1 MNIDI
6 EKAKQETVHTGLM
19 EILCL
24 ATMLRDKIHIVKS
37 DELIRYDDEPDTLDV
52 FQTDLNEFKAKV
64 CHMIG
69 IVLFDCIDDFMDP
82 SPESMTIVHPVPNRT
97 PHLKTKSEKEN
108 WIKNLNRADSIVS
121 SFLPEWIE
129 YATYHA
135 DEYDLAV
142 DAKALIGSIDL
153 LNTDAGKG
161 LIEAIEQ
168 MRLFA
173 LSAIKDKVKEEAIKW
188 VKLEGEE

>member
-6 EKAKQETVHTGLM
+6 EKAKQETVHHGLM

-24 ATMLRDKIHIVKS
+24 ATILRDKIHIVKS
-37 DELIRYDDEPDTLDV
+37 DELVQYDNYPDILDA

-64 CHMIG
+64 GNMIST
-69 IVLFDCIDDFMDP
+69 VLFDCIDDFMDP
-82 SPESMTIVHPVPNRT
+82 SPESTITVHPVPNNT
-97 PHLKTKSEKEN
+97 PSLKTKSEKEN
-108 WIKNLNRADSIVS
+108 YTKNLNRADSIVS
-121 SFLPEWIE
+121 SFLPEWID
-129 YATYHA
+129 YATYQA
-135 DEYDLAV
+135 NEYDLV
-142 DAKALIGSIDL
+142 LDARVIIKSFDL

-173 LSAIKDKVKEEAIKW
+173 LSAIKDKVKKQAIEEITIKT
-188 VKLEGEE
+188 K

>member
-6 EKAKQETVHTGLM
+6 EKAKQETVHHGLM

-24 ATMLRDKIHIVKS
+24 ATILRDKIHIVKS
-37 DELIRYDDEPDTLDV
+37 DELVQYDNYPDILDA

-64 CHMIG
+64 CNMIST
-69 IVLFDCIDDFMDP
+69 VLFDCIDDFMDP
-82 SPESMTIVHPVPNRT
+82 SPESTITVHPVPNGT
-97 PHLKTKSEKEN
+97 PSLKTKSEKEN
-108 WIKNLNRADSIVS
+108 YTKNLNRADSIVS
-121 SFLPEWIE
+121 SFLPEWID
-129 YATYHA
+129 YAIYQA
-135 DEYDLAV
+135 DEYDSAV
-142 DAKALIGSIDL
+142 DAKALIRSIDI

-173 LSAIKDKVKEEAIKW
+173 LSAIKDKIKKEAIEVITTKT
-188 VKLEGEE
+188 E

>member
-6 EKAKQETVHTGLM
+6 EKAKQETVHHGLM
-19 EILCL
+19 EILFL
-24 ATMLRDKIHIVKS
+24 TTILRDKILIVKS
-37 DELIRYDDEPDTLDV
+37 DELIQYDDYPDILDA

-69 IVLFDCIDDFMDP
+69 IVLFDCIDDFMNN
-82 SPESMTIVHPVPNRT
+82 SAESITAVYPVPNST
-97 PHLKTKSEKEN
+97 PSIKTKTEKEN
-108 WIKNLNRADSIVS
+108 YTKNLNRADSIIN
-121 SFLPEWIE
+121 SFLPEWID
-129 YATYHA
+129 YAIYQA
-135 DEYDLAV
+135 DEYDSAV
-142 DAKALIGSIDL
+142 DAKALIKSIDT

-173 LSAIKDKVKEEAIKW
+173 LSAIKDKIKKEAIEVITTETK
-188 VKLEGEE
+188 